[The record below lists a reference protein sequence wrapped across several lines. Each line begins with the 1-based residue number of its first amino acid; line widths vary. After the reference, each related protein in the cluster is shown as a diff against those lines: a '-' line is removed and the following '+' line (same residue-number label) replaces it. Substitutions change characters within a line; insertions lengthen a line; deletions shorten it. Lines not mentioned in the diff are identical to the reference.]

1 MAEYNAMKTSAK
13 SIDNAN
19 KALFFLLFSLFK
31 FFEAVEQQTIPI
43 RTKANNRVFIF
54 NFSSKYP
61 LIKMLHHRDCFV
73 NK

>member
-1 MAEYNAMKTSAK
+1 MKTSAK

-43 RTKANNRVFIF
+43 RTKANKIYAMKTQNKLFPNYDSITCDF
-54 NFSSKYP
+54 KLLESKAKQY
-61 LIKMLHHRDCFV
+61 K
-73 NK
+73 